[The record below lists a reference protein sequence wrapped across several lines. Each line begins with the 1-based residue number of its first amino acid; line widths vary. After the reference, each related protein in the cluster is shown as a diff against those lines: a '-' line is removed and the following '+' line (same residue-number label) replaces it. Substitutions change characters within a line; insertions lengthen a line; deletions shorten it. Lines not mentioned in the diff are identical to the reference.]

1 MEGSSKDTPE
11 RFLLYLGFQANS
23 QQICFKGKAGLTCHK
38 GTLPL
43 FSSQMSDIII
53 KLPLYELTVSKVRLL
68 SELSPI
74 REEFPGRRTVPPTTA
89 SLEQDLET
97 AA

>member
-1 MEGSSKDTPE
+1 MEGPSKDTPE
-11 RFLLYLGFQANS
+11 GVLLYLGVQANS
-23 QQICFKGKAGLTCHK
+23 QQICFRGKPGLTCRK

-43 FSSQMSDIII
+43 FSSQMSEIII
-53 KLPLYELTVSKVRLL
+53 KLPLYELTVSKVGLL

-89 SLEQDLET
+89 SLEQELET

>member
-1 MEGSSKDTPE
+1 
-11 RFLLYLGFQANS
+11 
-23 QQICFKGKAGLTCHK
+23 
-38 GTLPL
+38 
-43 FSSQMSDIII
+43 MSDIII

>member
-23 QQICFKGKAGLTCHK
+23 QQICFRGKAGLTCRK

-43 FSSQMSDIII
+43 FSSEIII
-53 KLPLYELTVSKVRLL
+53 KLPRYELTVSKVRLL

-89 SLEQDLET
+89 SLEQELET

>member
-1 MEGSSKDTPE
+1 MEGPSKDTPE
-11 RFLLYLGFQANS
+11 GFLLYLGFQANS
-23 QQICFKGKAGLTCHK
+23 QQIRFRGKPGLTCRK

-43 FSSQMSDIII
+43 FSSQMSEIII
-53 KLPLYELTVSKVRLL
+53 KLPLYELTVSKVGLL

-89 SLEQDLET
+89 SLELELET